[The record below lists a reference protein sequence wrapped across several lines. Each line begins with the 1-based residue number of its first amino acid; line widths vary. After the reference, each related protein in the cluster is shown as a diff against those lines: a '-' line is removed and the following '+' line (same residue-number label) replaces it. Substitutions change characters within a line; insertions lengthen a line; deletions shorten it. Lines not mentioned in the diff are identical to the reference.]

1 MLGFFVFRCRAGE
14 NPRGSTESNNP
25 ALAARAVSRSN
36 DLQAFADCH
45 PQFRRHKKAHATV
58 GFPIKAEGQA
68 FLLAASRIAYW
79 RCDATAITLLYT
91 RFLSLDLVLRRKSE
105 SGDEEASGSLAPN
118 SFMLNTPLR

>member
-1 MLGFFVFRCRAGE
+1 PRRAGSFTLK
-14 NPRGSTESNNP
+14 RP
-25 ALAARAVSRSN
+25 ASFCRLPSAVS
-36 DLQAFADCH
+36 QT
-45 PQFRRHKKAHATV
+45 QKTHATV

-68 FLLAASRIAYW
+68 FLLAASRISYW